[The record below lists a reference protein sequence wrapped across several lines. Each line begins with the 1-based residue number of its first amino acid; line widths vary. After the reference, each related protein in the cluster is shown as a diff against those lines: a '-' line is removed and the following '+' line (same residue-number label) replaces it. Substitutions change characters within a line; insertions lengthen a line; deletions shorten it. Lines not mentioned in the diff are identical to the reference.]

1 MTTRIA
7 VLGAGPGGY
16 MAAVRAAQLGA
27 DVTLVEK
34 DQPGGTCLNWGCIP
48 SKVLITTAD
57 LLRRLRR
64 APSLGIELPGEA
76 RPRMDWLQARK
87 QKVVADQIQGLL
99 KLFAH
104 HRIRFL
110 RGAGR
115 LEGPGRLRVR
125 TTEDAEETV
134 PWDRIILATGTR
146 PLELPGLTFDG
157 RRILSSDHALS
168 LTALPESI
176 VILGGGVIGCEFACL
191 LAGLGVRVAV
201 VEALPRLLPIPSV
214 DEGLSKVLL
223 REFKKQK
230 IDVHLNRTVTGVED
244 AGAGLRIA
252 TGPSPFLA
260 APSEKDRR
268 PGLLEADQLL
278 VCVGRAPNTGGIG
291 LETVG
296 VSLDARGWIEADA
309 GLQTTAPHVW
319 AIGDVLGPS
328 RIMLAHAA
336 SAEGACAAANALGG
350 SEVMDY
356 RVVPGA
362 IFTHP
367 EVAAVGLTEAQ
378 AREQGLPVKV
388 ASVLFRSVGKAQ
400 VLDELA
406 GEARL
411 VAHAATGVL
420 LGAHLIG
427 AHATELI
434 PEATL
439 AVRQG
444 LTVDDLAAA
453 IHAHPTL
460 AEVLHEAALAWQ
472 GRPLHG

>member
-1 MTTRIA
+1 M
-7 VLGAGPGGY
+7 
-16 MAAVRAAQLGA
+16 
-27 DVTLVEK
+27 
-34 DQPGGTCLNWGCIP
+34 
-48 SKVLITTAD
+48 
-57 LLRRLRR
+57 
-64 APSLGIELPGEA
+64 
-76 RPRMDWLQARK
+76 
-87 QKVVADQIQGLL
+87 
-99 KLFAH
+99 
-104 HRIRFL
+104 
-110 RGAGR
+110 
-115 LEGPGRLRVR
+115 R